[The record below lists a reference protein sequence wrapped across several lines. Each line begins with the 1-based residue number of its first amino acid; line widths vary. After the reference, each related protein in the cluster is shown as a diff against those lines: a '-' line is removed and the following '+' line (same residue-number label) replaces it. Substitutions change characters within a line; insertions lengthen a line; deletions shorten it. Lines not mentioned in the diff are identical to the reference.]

1 MVSDVETV
9 RLELQWDDGWRKR
22 LIIRAGAHLINAMFH
37 NRRMRWEVSR
47 DKVVSGCRLSGMS
60 LDDDK

>member
-1 MVSDVETV
+1 MVSDMEKV

-37 NRRMRWEVSR
+37 DRRIGWEVSR
-47 DKVVSGCRLSGMS
+47 DKMVSRCGPSGMS